1 VVGIALGLAAVAILL
16 LTKDNHPVAA
26 LNDLQSLKHPAA
38 SAHLPPFITPPGATD
53 VLLVVMAFILVGAVL
68 AAGVF
73 FFWLHSLPERMVHNS
88 TKVHFDVVAVL
99 GLLALFTHVH
109 LFWVAALLLAL
120 VKIPEF
126 SIPNFSS
133 LLGRMAASLERIAGA
148 KPKKADLP
156 PRDTTEH
163 VSQR

>member
-1 VVGIALGLAAVAILL
+1 MVVGIALALAAVAILL
-16 LTKDNHPVAA
+16 DNHPVTA
-26 LNDLQSLKHPAA
+26 LNDLQSLKNPAA

-53 VLLVVMAFILVGAVL
+53 VLLVVMAFILVGSVL

-88 TKVHFDVVAVL
+88 TKVHFDVVAAL